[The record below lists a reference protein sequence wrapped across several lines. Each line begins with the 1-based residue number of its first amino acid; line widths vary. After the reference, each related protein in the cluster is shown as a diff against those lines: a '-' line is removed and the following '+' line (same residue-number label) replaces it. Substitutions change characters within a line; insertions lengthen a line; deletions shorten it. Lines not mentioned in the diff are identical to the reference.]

1 MVSTY
6 YCYVCL
12 LYYGIHVII
21 ESILINITQA
31 RGIAEHSVNLSW
43 TSGPE
48 TVEQMEQGI
57 KVNYSL
63 KIATNSGIRP
73 SQSRQ
78 IQEPFY
84 VFTALDPK
92 GASPCEVY
100 NFSVTATYPGATY
113 TGTGCSLP
121 SPVFTTMLP
130 SLPDITR
137 LESSVKYSLRKN
149 LSGGVVL
156 RVTFM
161 VSYFRI
167 NTAV

>member
-1 MVSTY
+1 MASM
-6 YCYVCL
+6 L
-12 LYYGIHVII
+12 LIII

-31 RGIAEHSVNLSW
+31 KGITERSVNLSW

-48 TVEQMEQGI
+48 TVEHMEQGI

-63 KIATNSGIRP
+63 KIATNSGTIP
-73 SQSRQ
+73 SHDQSCQ

-84 VFTALDPK
+84 VFSALDK
-92 GASPCEVY
+92 DASPCEVY

-113 TGTGCSLP
+113 TGTGCSVP

-137 LESSVKYSLRKN
+137 LESSVKYSLKKN
-149 LSGGVVL
+149 LSGGVSYTESYVHGQL
-156 RVTFM
+156 FM
-161 VSYFRI
+161 Y
-167 NTAV
+167 TAHGCR